1 MVERGME
8 WRTFYL
14 THCGHFANIFGF
26 VSIILLFPNLQ
37 LLGSSQSSQHPQM
50 LSSFPPHPHLVRKKG
65 KKRKNIGVEK
75 EYKLPEKLRI

>member
-26 VSIILLFPNLQ
+26 VSILLLFPNLQ

-50 LSSFPPHPHLVRKKG
+50 LSSFPPHLHLVRKKG
-65 KKRKNIGVEK
+65 KQIGGIKRIPRKNIGVEK
-75 EYKLPEKLRI
+75 E